1 MDSRHHGSST
11 GSSNAT
17 GILAIYSRAAAPVA
31 LRPIGECTYGEKS
44 ARNYNAHLNNL
55 PTTKEIFFAGSRVVS
70 FPLPYTPGTSDCP
83 SILK

>member
-11 GSSNAT
+11 DSSDAT
-17 GILAIYSRAAAPVA
+17 GIPAIYSRAAAPVV

-70 FPLPYTPGTSDCP
+70 SPLPSPPGTSGCP

>member
-11 GSSNAT
+11 GSSDAS
-17 GILAIYSRAAAPVA
+17 GIPAIYSRAAAPVV
-31 LRPIGECTYGEKS
+31 LWPIGECTYDEKS

-55 PTTKEIFFAGSRVVS
+55 PTTKEIFVAGSRVVS